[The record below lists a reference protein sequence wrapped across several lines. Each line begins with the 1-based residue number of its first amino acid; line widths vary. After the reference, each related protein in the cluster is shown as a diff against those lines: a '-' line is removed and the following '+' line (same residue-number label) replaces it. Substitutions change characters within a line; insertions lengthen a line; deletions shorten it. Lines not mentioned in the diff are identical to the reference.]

1 MVSTNN
7 GFEIAEVDLRLR
19 GPGDIEGT
27 RQSGVLDLKLADL
40 SKDSQILVLARNTAE
55 EILTEDPE
63 LIDPKNNLLS
73 NYITNYSKL
82 RPLWSRV
89 S

>member
-82 RPLWSRV
+82 RPVWSRV